1 MKPKFDIVRLSKWFF
16 LLSGAIT
23 VAGIVVFSVVGFNL
37 GTDFKAGSR
46 VQLQLNQKVDEVKVR
61 QMFTSIGLKVDDTAL
76 TVNGPQQNVAV
87 VRFPKQLSTA
97 QITKIQ
103 TAEEKYFPAVK
114 VAPQVDTVDPYV
126 AKQTARKAIYSILAA
141 ALFIVIYVAIRFEFR
156 FAVAGIIA
164 LLHDAFIVL
173 AAFALL
179 RREVDLTFVAAI
191 LTIVGYS
198 INDTIVIFDRIREN
212 LKIVKPKDVET
223 LREVVNRSL
232 WQTMSRSINTVIT
245 VLIAA
250 VMLYFFGG
258 VSIRNFTFALIIG
271 LVSGA
276 YSSIFIASPLWVA
289 WRARSMRKG
298 SGKAEPNTNT
308 AS

>member
-1 MKPKFDIVRLSKWFF
+1 MKPKFDIIRLSKWFF
-16 LLSGAIT
+16 LLSSLIT
-23 VAGIVVFSVVGFNL
+23 VAGIVVFATLGFNL

-46 VQLQLNQKVDEVKVR
+46 VQMQLNQQVDETKVR
-61 QMFTSIGLKVDDTAL
+61 QMFNSVGLKVDNTAV
-76 TVNGPQQNVAV
+76 TVAGTGRNVAI
-87 VRFPKQLSTA
+87 VRFPEVLTPT
-97 QITKIQ
+97 QISQIDQ
-103 TAEEKYFPAVK
+103 AESKYFPKAT
-114 VAPQVDTVDPYV
+114 VAPKVDTVDPYV
-126 AKQTARKAIYSILAA
+126 AKQTAQKAALSILIAA
-141 ALFIVIYVAIRFEFR
+141 AFIVIYIAIRFEFR
-156 FAVAGIIA
+156 FAVAGIVA

-223 LREVVNRSL
+223 LKQVVNRSL

-250 VMLYFFGG
+250 VILYFFGG

-276 YSSIFIASPLWVA
+276 YSSIFIASPLWVV
-289 WRARSMRKG
+289 WRGRSLKKG
-298 SGKAEPNTNT
+298 KSGVKTHT
-308 AS
+308 A

>member
-1 MKPKFDIVRLSKWFF
+1 MKMWFDIVKLSRWFF
-16 LLSGAIT
+16 LLSGLIT
-23 VAGIVVFSVVGFNL
+23 VAGIVVFAVFGFNL
-37 GTDFKAGSR
+37 STDFKAGSR
-46 VQLQLNQKVDEVKVR
+46 VQMQLNQTVDDAKVR
-61 QMFTSIGLKVDDTAL
+61 QMFQSIGLHVDNTAL
-76 TVNGPQQNVAV
+76 TVGGVAHNVAI
-87 VRFPKQLSTA
+87 VRFPEQLTAA
-97 QITKIQ
+97 QITQVTKAEQ
-103 TAEEKYFPAVK
+103 TYFPKATTG
-114 VAPQVDTVDPYV
+114 PQVDTVDPYV
-126 AKQTARKAIYSILAA
+126 AQQTAQKAAYSIVAA

-179 RREVDLTFVAAI
+179 RREVDLTFVAAV

-212 LKIVKPKDVET
+212 LKIFKPTDVQT

-232 WQTMSRSINTVIT
+232 WQTMTRSISTVIT

-250 VMLYFFGG
+250 VILYFFGG

-276 YSSIFIASPLWVA
+276 YSSIFIASPIWVA
-289 WRARSMRKG
+289 WRARSMRAKNP
-298 SGKAEPNTNT
+298 AQPNATQV
-308 AS
+308 

>member
-1 MKPKFDIVRLSKWFF
+1 MKPKFDIIRLSKWFF

-23 VAGIVVFSVVGFNL
+23 VAGLIVFFTMGFNM

-46 VQLQLNQKVDEVKVR
+46 VQMQLNERVTNAKVD
-61 QMFTSIGLKVDDTAL
+61 QMFKSIGISMNDATITTGGINAETAI
-76 TVNGPQQNVAV
+76 
-87 VRFPKQLSTA
+87 VRFPTILPED
-97 QITKIQ
+97 KIAKIK
-103 TAEEKYFPAVK
+103 TAEKQYFPKSAGSS
-114 VAPQVDTVDPYV
+114 VDTVDPFV
-126 AKQTARKAIYSILAA
+126 ANQTAHKALYAVLLAA
-141 ALFIVIYVAIRFEFR
+141 GFIVIYIAIRFEFR
-156 FAVAGIIA
+156 FAIAGIVA

-212 LKIVKPKDVET
+212 LKIVKPKDVQT
-223 LREVVNRSL
+223 LKQLVNRSL

-250 VMLYFFGG
+250 VILYFFGG
-258 VSIRNFTFALIIG
+258 ASIRNFTFALIIG
-271 LVSGA
+271 LISGA

-289 WRARSMRKG
+289 WRSQSLAEGKPG
-298 SGKAEPNTNT
+298 GKKKAEENLV
-308 AS
+308 